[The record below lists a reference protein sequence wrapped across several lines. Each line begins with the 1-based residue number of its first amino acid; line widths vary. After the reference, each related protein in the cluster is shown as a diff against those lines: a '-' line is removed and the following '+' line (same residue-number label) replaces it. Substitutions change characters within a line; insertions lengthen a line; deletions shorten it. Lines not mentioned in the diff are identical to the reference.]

1 MADAAGDDGG
11 VDVEFAGEG
20 VDCQDCGSLADRVVV
35 PELWRDEGVL
45 GQGVGLFFE
54 GVFAGEGEVVD
65 EEFVFVAVEVEA
77 DVGEFV
83 HEAEPEVVDA
93 VVAQGEADDGTAVE
107 EADGGAV
114 EMGAGEVALDD
125 EGDAVF
131 GEALPGAAGAV
142 FVDAELGDLAHEGFG
157 YGAGLVAGLGR
168 AFVGKSEDAPAPG
181 FEGVG
186 VGLGV
191 EAAVAVFAVE
201 GEGGGLGASGLFE
214 QCFYQLSSAIEQ
226 VGWIGQ
232 FGQLWK
238 PIAFGHFL
246 EGKAGRVDFV
256 EGGIEGRAGF
266 LQEDVGGYPQMFV
279 QRTGH

>member
-1 MADAAGDDGG
+1 MAFLKLPPDLAAADELGEEAVVGSVVADAAGDDGG
-11 VDVEFAGEG
+11 VDVDLAGEG
-20 VDCQDCGSLADRVVV
+20 VGCQDGGSLADRAVV
-35 PELWRDEGVL
+35 PELRGDEGVL
-45 GQGVGLFFE
+45 GQGVGFFFE

-77 DVGEFV
+77 DVGELV

-93 VVAQGEADDGTAVE
+93 VVAQGEADDGAAVE
-107 EADGGAV
+107 EAEGGAV
-114 EMGAGEVALDD
+114 EMGAGEMALDD

-157 YGAGLVAGLGR
+157 YGARPVGGLGR

-191 EAAVAVFAVE
+191 EAAMGVFAVE
-201 GEGGGLGASGLFE
+201 GEGGGLGASGLLE
-214 QCFYQLSSAIEQ
+214 EGVYQLFGAVEQ
-226 VGWIGQ
+226 VGRFGQ
-232 FGQLWK
+232 FGQLRK
-238 PIAFGHFL
+238 PVAFGHFL
-246 EGKAGRVDFV
+246 EGKAVRVDFV
-256 EGGIEGRAGF
+256 EG
-266 LQEDVGGYPQMFV
+266 
-279 QRTGH
+279 